1 MTRAG
6 ARKLAA
12 AAARVWSWLRAVSG
26 DDAYEAY
33 VSRAGRRGAT
43 PTREEFYVDG
53 LRRKYSR
60 LSRCC

>member
-1 MTRAG
+1 MRRWAARMAVVATRA
-6 ARKLAA
+6 
-12 AAARVWSWLRAVSG
+12 WSWLRAVSG

-33 VSRAGRRGAT
+33 VSRPGRGGPA

-60 LSRCC
+60 LNRCC

>member
-1 MTRAG
+1 MMRWP
-6 ARKLAA
+6 ARIAA
-12 AAARVWSWLRAVSG
+12 VAARLWSWLRAVSG

-33 VSRAGRRGAT
+33 VARPGRRGAI

-60 LSRCC
+60 LNRCC

>member
-1 MTRAG
+1 MKRRTLAVLSARAW
-6 ARKLAA
+6 A
-12 AAARVWSWLRAVSG
+12 WLRAVSG

-33 VSRAGRRGAT
+33 VSRVSGPGAV
-43 PTREEFYVDG
+43 PTRGEFYLDE